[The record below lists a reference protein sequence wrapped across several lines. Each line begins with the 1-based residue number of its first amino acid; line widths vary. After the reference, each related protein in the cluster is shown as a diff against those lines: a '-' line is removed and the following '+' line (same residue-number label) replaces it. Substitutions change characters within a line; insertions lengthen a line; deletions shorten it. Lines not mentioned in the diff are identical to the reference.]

1 MRARNL
7 LPARGRR
14 GASGRR
20 KAELPRA
27 VFLTG
32 FMGAGKTSVGRAL
45 ARRLGWRFV
54 DLDRRIEAAEGSSIR
69 NLFEQRGEPGF
80 REAES
85 AALHLL
91 LAEIRRATGTVAAL
105 GGGTLT
111 LARNRQFLRQHGGT
125 LVFLEAPLRTLHRR
139 CRRTGRQRPLFANYQ
154 QFRQLYLTR
163 LPFYSQSTLRVS
175 TWRKRP
181 HTVAAEVATAL
192 GLGPGQEV
200 R

>member
-7 LPARGRR
+7 LPARDRHGP
-14 GASGRR
+14 SGTRN
-20 KAELPRA
+20 AELPRA

-80 REAES
+80 RKAES
-85 AALHLL
+85 VALRLL
-91 LAEIRRATGTVAAL
+91 LAEIRRAPGTVAAL

-111 LARNRQFLRQHGGT
+111 LARNRQLLRQHGGT

-139 CRRTGRQRPLFANYQ
+139 CRRTGRQRPLFASHQ
-154 QFRQLYLTR
+154 QFQQLYLTR

-181 HTVAAEVATAL
+181 RTVAAEVATAL